1 MKPYNGINFLL
12 LGCLGYESNFWLT
25 YKQANK
31 LGGGIKAGEKSLAFV
46 VFTDTWTRKKQL
58 PDGSEDIEV
67 RRFLKYTPIFN
78 FTQCRG
84 IEAPEVEQIRSV
96 EPLESCIAFMN
107 SLREHPIIETG
118 HLAAYLPI
126 GDKIVMPE
134 INHFQGASGY
144 HATLFHELAHWT
156 GAAHRLNRPITNY
169 EADRRRYARE
179 ELVAEMGAA
188 FLCARCQIDTA
199 TVENQAAYI
208 DSWLRALRSDRR
220 LVPEA
225 AKAARI
231 AVEYLE
237 AGGTPSS
244 NQSSCPSAAAS

>member
-1 MKPYNGINFLL
+1 M
-12 LGCLGYESNFWLT
+12 
-25 YKQANK
+25 
-31 LGGGIKAGEKSLAFV
+31 
-46 VFTDTWTRKKQL
+46 
-58 PDGSEDIEV
+58 
-67 RRFLKYTPIFN
+67 
-78 FTQCRG
+78 
-84 IEAPEVEQIRSV
+84 
-96 EPLESCIAFMN
+96 EPLESCTAFMN

-118 HLAAYLPI
+118 HLAAYSPI
-126 GDKIVMPE
+126 EDKIVMLE
-134 INHFQGASGY
+134 INHFQSASGY

-220 LVPEA
+220 LVSEA

-231 AVEYLE
+231 VIEYLE
-237 AGGTPSS
+237 AGGAPSS